1 MQQWKDKYSTG
12 YTNVTTGKPDVT
24 AGQKALV
31 VSILSAG
38 TFFGALI
45 AAPAGDKIGRR
56 WGLIC
61 SCTLFI
67 IGVVL
72 QVVFESMPLFVVGRG
87 IAGFGVGMLSTLIP
101 LYQSEMLVI
110 CSLPFAITARR
121 LTER

>member
-1 MQQWKDKYSTG
+1 MQQWKNQYSTG
-12 YTNVTTGKPDVT
+12 YVNETTGEPDVT

-38 TFFGALI
+38 TFFGSLI

-72 QVVFESMPLFVVGRG
+72 QVVSVSMPLFVVGRG

-101 LYQSEMLVI
+101 LYQSEMLVA
-110 CSLPFAITARR
+110 CSLPFTITERR
-121 LTER
+121 LTSH

>member
-1 MQQWKDKYSTG
+1 MQTWKDKYSTG
-12 YTNVTTGKPDVT
+12 YTNPTTGLPDVT
-24 AGQKALV
+24 AGEKALV

-38 TFFGALI
+38 TFFGSLI

-56 WGLIC
+56 WGLIY

-72 QVVFESMPLFVVGRG
+72 QVIAESMPLFVVGRG

-101 LYQSEMLVI
+101 LYQSEMLVA
-110 CSLPFAITARR
+110 CSLP
-121 LTER
+121 LP

>member
-12 YTNVTTGKPDVT
+12 YTNPTTGKPDVT

-72 QVVFESMPLFVVGRG
+72 QIVSESMPLYVVGRG

-101 LYQSEMLVI
+101 LYQSEMLVV
-110 CSLPFAITARR
+110 CSMSLSAIIRE
-121 LTER
+121 LT